1 MSNRRRRSSSRKK
14 KPISMNYKTE
24 MLKISVDKTSA
35 FECLDIMIK
44 EYEQERSKRQSFES
58 RSSIIITVVAALS
71 IFVLERVHISEIFGI
86 ISSDSLSFSQLV
98 RIVSGTGVYLGFVLT
113 LCFIIKTVR
122 VEKIIALD
130 VKQVNEKLIGKPRLE
145 GITKLIITYR
155 EIILQHRELN
165 EKKAQALRQALIW
178 LVVSIIS
185 VAVFVNT

>member
-14 KPISMNYKTE
+14 KPISMNYKIE

-185 VAVFVNT
+185 VALYVNT

>member
-14 KPISMNYKTE
+14 KPISLNYKTE

>member
-165 EKKAQALRQALIW
+165 EKKAQALRQAFIW

>member
-185 VAVFVNT
+185 VALYVNT